1 MAPPRSDSI
10 HQDGGALLSVPFDP
24 AFDGDFPSFKFLVM
38 LLDRGSGR
46 LREAVE
52 ALRVEDEG
60 LMKGL
65 SALHVAAG
73 RGNLDMCRYL
83 VEDLGV
89 DVNVVDGE
97 GRTPLFWT
105 VLSKNV
111 GAANYL
117 LDHGANQD
125 KANHDGFSPLHQ
137 AVESGDAEMV
147 ELLLAK
153 GAYFDPVASCETP
166 LHFAAT
172 QWQDRTMK
180 ILLEHS
186 SDKSRRLAPI
196 HEELEAKKLCV
207 VNRQTVYSSH
217 MTGKNHKANEHLEAK
232 RRRMLDA
239 GAAQGEVRVCRLC
252 NVVVNSNAVYSAHKT
267 GKKHKANVFKQ
278 QQVQRRKIARDEK
291 RI

>member
-1 MAPPRSDSI
+1 MGHGLTAGRWPCPVRLRRRLDQCPLSSSTPTHSSQTPPSPTSIGISGWLYAYRDAMAPPRSDSI
-10 HQDGGALLSVPFDP
+10 HHDGGALLSVPFDP

-89 DVNVVDGE
+89 DANVVDGE

-111 GAANYL
+111 GAAKYL

-137 AVESGDAEMV
+137 AVESG
-147 ELLLAK
+147 L
-153 GAYFDPVASCETP
+153 P
-166 LHFAAT
+166 L
-172 QWQDRTMK
+172 
-180 ILLEHS
+180 
-186 SDKSRRLAPI
+186 
-196 HEELEAKKLCV
+196 
-207 VNRQTVYSSH
+207 
-217 MTGKNHKANEHLEAK
+217 
-232 RRRMLDA
+232 
-239 GAAQGEVRVCRLC
+239 
-252 NVVVNSNAVYSAHKT
+252 
-267 GKKHKANVFKQ
+267 
-278 QQVQRRKIARDEK
+278 
-291 RI
+291 